1 MEKKSANLSS
11 FVLAAMTLV
20 GGYSHAV
27 EYPEPVSKTQSQCT
41 DLAIKSNLA
50 MLSDL
55 ISGWKN
61 LDDIYLRLLRRTMD
75 TGDFNDETF
84 SRISELLSM
93 VRGLELALKSA
104 SPHPAFADQ
113 HLEFRRAV
121 ANTRARLVQL
131 DSVYKQA
138 VRIPHYVDTKIDL
151 EGLRALADFTTER
164 LAKIA

>member
-1 MEKKSANLSS
+1 MEKKSANLNT

-20 GGYSHAV
+20 GGYSHAA
-27 EYPEPVSKTQSQCT
+27 EYAEPISAAQSQCV
-41 DLAIKSNLA
+41 DQVIKANVA
-50 MLSDL
+50 MLTEL
-55 ISGWKN
+55 TSGWKN
-61 LDDIYLRLLRRTMD
+61 LDTIYLRLLSRTME

-104 SPHPAFADQ
+104 SPHPSFAS
-113 HLEFRRAV
+113 HHMEFRRAV

-131 DSVYKQA
+131 DSIYKQA

-151 EGLRALADFTTER
+151 EGLRALADHTTER